1 MKPQHKN
8 QDIKK
13 MSENS
18 NPFKS
23 DKLIKKKIE
32 ANPKYPNNY
41 PDEDP
46 GKEFEAGEKEG
57 DFPPDTEM
65 INENLKGTL

>member
-1 MKPQHKN
+1 MKPQQEN
-8 QDIKK
+8 QEVKK
-13 MSENS
+13 KPL
-18 NPFKS
+18 NPDVSKS
-23 DKLIKKKIE
+23 DKTTE
-32 ANPKYPNNY
+32 NNPSKYPNKY

-65 INENLKGTL
+65 NNGNQQGNS